1 MYHIKND
8 RRARKSAELICRGLM
23 TCLEEKNF
31 DEITVSDIQRTS
43 SVSRSTFYRSFDTL
57 PDVLALLCDQGFEEI
72 FSGSY
77 APAREMPLKEKVFSY
92 WFEHSRILVE
102 LVRIHRTDI
111 FLNSFRKTALGL
123 ESLRFLA
130 ADPARYDYFVSMI
143 VGVMVGV
150 LVTWVEHGETETREE
165 VRSVIRDE
173 FETISG
179 LGIMG

>member
-8 RRARKSAELICRGLM
+8 RRARKSAELICLGLM
-23 TCLEEKNF
+23 ACLEEKNF
-31 DEITVSDIQRTS
+31 DEITVSDIQRAS

-57 PDVLALLCDQGFEEI
+57 PDVLSLLCDQGFEEI

-143 VGVMVGV
+143 VGGDGGRAGD
-150 LVTWVEHGETETREE
+150 LGGAR
-165 VRSVIRDE
+165 RDRVP
-173 FETISG
+173 G
-179 LGIMG
+179 GGPQRHPRRV